1 MLLRHLSRNALLRVW
16 TFEARRT
23 IRQNRVNLAAIVDV
37 LKESQGYA
45 DVKMWNNIIKVL
57 FRVTLKKTLSIKS
70 RYFESRRPHQNT
82 IFAPERSWWARKLVK
97 SVFFYSLIAIVW
109 VIYGMGGQ
117 SLRLREVVGLRIHC
131 APTVSSRFFT
141 QLLWD

>member
-45 DVKMWNNIIKVL
+45 DVKM
-57 FRVTLKKTLSIKS
+57 
-70 RYFESRRPHQNT
+70 
-82 IFAPERSWWARKLVK
+82 
-97 SVFFYSLIAIVW
+97 
-109 VIYGMGGQ
+109 
-117 SLRLREVVGLRIHC
+117 
-131 APTVSSRFFT
+131 
-141 QLLWD
+141 